1 MVRIDK
7 FIYNAIAHARN
18 RSYIV
23 VYDITS
29 DAERNKISDL
39 LAGVG
44 VRVQYSVFETKLSKK
59 QLTELIQKLQLLNV
73 QTGFIKIYRVEQQSK
88 PIIIGIENENNVNL
102 NDDCIII

>member
-39 LAGVG
+39 LAGTG
-44 VRVQYSVFETKLSKK
+44 IRVQYSVFEARLTKK
-59 QLTELIQKLQLLNV
+59 QLAELTIKLQALNI
-73 QTGFIKIYRVEQQSK
+73 QSGFVKIYRTEQQSK
-88 PIIIGIENENNVNL
+88 PIIIGIEKENSVNL